1 MAIDTIIIINI
12 LLEFYI
18 FVSVPMNYLQDIKIF
33 NLHYCLQ
40 RHDNPDF
47 RASHKSK
54 CTSPLQI
61 LSLFYSAFDRTENCS
76 GS

>member
-1 MAIDTIIIINI
+1 
-12 LLEFYI
+12 
-18 FVSVPMNYLQDIKIF
+18 MNYVQNIKNV

-40 RHDNPDF
+40 RHDNPNF

-61 LSLFYSAFDRTENCS
+61 LNLFYSAFDRTENWS
-76 GS
+76 DS

>member
-1 MAIDTIIIINI
+1 
-12 LLEFYI
+12 
-18 FVSVPMNYLQDIKIF
+18 MNYLQDIKMF

-40 RHDNPDF
+40 HHDNPDF
-47 RASHKSK
+47 RESHKSK

-61 LSLFYSAFDRTENCS
+61 LSPFYSAFDRTENWS

>member
-1 MAIDTIIIINI
+1 
-12 LLEFYI
+12 
-18 FVSVPMNYLQDIKIF
+18 MNYLQNIKMF

-47 RASHKSK
+47 RESHMSK
-54 CTSPLQI
+54 CTNPLQI
-61 LSLFYSAFDRTENCS
+61 LSLFYSAFDRTENWS